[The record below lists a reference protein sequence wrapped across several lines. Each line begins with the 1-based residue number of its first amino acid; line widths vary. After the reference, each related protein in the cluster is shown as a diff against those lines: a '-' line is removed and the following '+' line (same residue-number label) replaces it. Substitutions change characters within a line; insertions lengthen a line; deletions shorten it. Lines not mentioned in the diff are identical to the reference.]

1 MKNVDPKLYD
11 LPPRT
16 RLRKSEKGVF
26 VVIDRKSRIVMKDG
40 HRVYE
45 IAKQIR
51 TFEVGKKISVLSNAP
66 ICSKT
71 KKFLFQNG
79 IAIKRL

>member
-1 MKNVDPKLYD
+1 MKNIDPKLYD

>member
-1 MKNVDPKLYD
+1 MKNVDPKLYN
-11 LPPRT
+11 LHPRT
-16 RLRKSEKGVF
+16 RLKKNEKGVF

-40 HRVYE
+40 HRIYE
-45 IAKQIR
+45 IAKQIK

-71 KKFLFQNG
+71 KKFLFQKD
-79 IAIKRL
+79 ITIKNL

>member
-1 MKNVDPKLYD
+1 MKNVDPKLYN
-11 LPPRT
+11 LHPRT
-16 RLRKSEKGVF
+16 KLKKSENGVF

-40 HRVYE
+40 HRVYD

-51 TFEVGKKISVLSNAP
+51 TFEVDKKISVLSNAP

-71 KKFLFQNG
+71 KKFLSQND
-79 IAIKRL
+79 IDIKSL

>member
-1 MKNVDPKLYD
+1 MKNVDPKLYN

-51 TFEVGKKISVLSNAP
+51 TFEIGKKISVLSNAP